1 VAVSLSTNAYA
12 AIKRLIVTLEL
23 RPDAVIDEVALAER
37 LGVSRTPVREAIQ
50 RLAREQF
57 VRVVARRGVFVTS
70 IDVGELA
77 TLFETRQV
85 IEPYAARLAAER
97 GAAEVWDELQTVLSP
112 ATKPA
117 TAVETLALDRRC
129 HELMWSAAANRFLT
143 DTLDMLYAQSERVW
157 YLHLRDSFEMHDVL
171 AEHAEMLDA
180 LRAGDADT
188 CEKLMADHVRMFHD
202 EIRSVAG
209 S

>member
-1 VAVSLSTNAYA
+1 MSLSDNAYVS
-12 AIKRLIVTLEL
+12 IKRLIVTLEL
-23 RPDAVIDEVALAER
+23 PPDSVVDEIALAEQ

-57 VRVVARRGVFVTS
+57 VRIVARRGVFVTGV
-70 IDVGELA
+70 DVGELA

-85 IEPYAARLAAER
+85 IEPYAARLAAQRGSQSTWDALEMVLTSHSER
-97 GAAEVWDELQTVLSP
+97 PS
-112 ATKPA
+112 
-117 TAVETLALDRRC
+117 AVETLAVDRRC

-157 YLHLRDSFEMHDVL
+157 YLYLRDSFEMHDVL
-171 AEHAEMLDA
+171 AEHADMLDA
-180 LRAGDADT
+180 LRRGDADT
-188 CEKLMADHVRMFHD
+188 CETLMADHVRTFHD

-209 S
+209 

>member
-1 VAVSLSTNAYA
+1 VTVSLSNNAYA
-12 AIKRLIVTLEL
+12 EIKRLIVTLQL
-23 RPDAVIDEVALAER
+23 PPDAVVDEDALAEQ

-57 VRVVARRGVFVTS
+57 VRIVARRGVFVTS
-70 IDVGELA
+70 IDVTELA

-85 IEPYAARLAAER
+85 IEPYAARLAADR
-97 GAAEVWDELQTVLSP
+97 GTTRIWDELAAVLAPSAAP
-112 ATKPA
+112 R
-117 TAVETLALDRRC
+117 TAVATLALDRRC
-129 HELMWSAAANRFLT
+129 HELMWSAASNRFLT

-157 YLHLRDSFEMHDVL
+157 YLYLRNSFEMHDVL
-171 AEHAEMLDA
+171 AEHADMLNA
-180 LRAGDADT
+180 LRNGDADT

-209 S
+209 

>member
-1 VAVSLSTNAYA
+1 MSLSDNAYA
-12 AIKRLIVTLEL
+12 KVKRLIVTLEL
-23 RPDAVIDEVALAER
+23 PPDSVVDEIALAEQ

-57 VRVVARRGVFVTS
+57 VRIVARRGVFVTS

-85 IEPYAARLAAER
+85 IEPYAARLAAQR
-97 GAAEVWDELQTVLSP
+97 SHSSTWDELAAVLDPS
-112 ATKPA
+112 TKQR

-129 HELMWSAAANRFLT
+129 HELMWAAAANRFLT

-157 YLHLRDSFEMHDVL
+157 YLYLRDSFEMHDVL
-171 AEHAEMLDA
+171 AEHADMLDA
-180 LRAGDADT
+180 LRNGDADS
-188 CEKLMADHVRMFHD
+188 CEKLMSDHVRMFHD
-202 EIRSVAG
+202 EIRSVSG
-209 S
+209 

>member
-1 VAVSLSTNAYA
+1 MIVSLSNNAYA
-12 AIKRLIVTLEL
+12 EIKRLIVTLAL
-23 RPDAVIDEVALAER
+23 PPDSVVDEIALAEQ

-57 VRVVARRGVFVTS
+57 VRIVARRGVFVTS
-70 IDVGELA
+70 IDVTELA

-85 IEPYAARLAAER
+85 IEPYAARLAAQR
-97 GAAEVWDELQTVLSP
+97 GAARTWDELATVLTP
-112 ATKPA
+112 ARTRP

-129 HELMWSAAANRFLT
+129 HELMWSAASNRFLT

-157 YLHLRDSFEMHDVL
+157 YLYLRDSFEMHDVL
-171 AEHAEMLDA
+171 AEHADILHA
-180 LRAGDADT
+180 LRNGDADS

-202 EIRSVAG
+202 EIRSVSG
-209 S
+209 